1 MSDFNPWID
10 IAIVAALWVP
20 IAGSLVF
27 QEYRKSKT
35 PTPKKALRG
44 ATRV

>member
-10 IAIVAALWVP
+10 AAIIAVIWVP
-20 IAGSLVF
+20 MVGSLIF
-27 QEYRKSKT
+27 HEYHKSKNQ
-35 PTPKKALRG
+35 KALRG